1 MGYVATQTG
10 KKMKKTTSKV
20 SAGGPNGMKGITKP
34 NKMSGS
40 LKDVAKNIMVQP
52 MPKSKRK

>member
-20 SAGGPNGMKGITKP
+20 SAGGPNAMKGI
-34 NKMSGS
+34 KMPKKVSGS
-40 LKDVAKNIMVQP
+40 LKDVASNNLVKP
-52 MPKSKRK
+52 MPKAKRK